1 VKVNSLTPGGP
12 DRASTAAHHHAAG
25 SHHHHDLLDD
35 DGWSSL
41 SSDCELLF
49 TVKCQYWLLPVLP
62 ASVLFLYDRLTDNGK
77 TSGETYLLP

>member
-1 VKVNSLTPGGP
+1 MLQ
-12 DRASTAAHHHAAG
+12 AAIIIMIFLMMMAG
-25 SHHHHDLLDD
+25 RRCP
-35 DGWSSL
+35 